1 MRLHV
6 EPVPGRPAVHLQ
18 PAMVSVIASG
28 HARPSGERTMTERIF
43 WATVLL
49 LLAAAVCGAQEPP
62 VLRETQP
69 GKPVV
74 ATTSCARVP

>member
-1 MRLHV
+1 MLV
-6 EPVPGRPAVHLQ
+6 GPVPGRSAVYLPPAV
-18 PAMVSVIASG
+18 VSVIASG
-28 HARPSGERTMTERIF
+28 HARLSGERTMTERVF

-62 VLRETQP
+62 VVRETQP
-69 GKPVV
+69 RNPAV